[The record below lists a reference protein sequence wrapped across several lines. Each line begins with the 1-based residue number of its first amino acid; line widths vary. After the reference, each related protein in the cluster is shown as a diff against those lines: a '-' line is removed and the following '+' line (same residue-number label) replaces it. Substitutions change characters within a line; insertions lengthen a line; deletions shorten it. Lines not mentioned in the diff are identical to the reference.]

1 MLLNAVVGMKILK
14 KTILVPIGFTKIW
27 IVTKLFQTVIT
38 YINLTSVMI
47 NISLSMTVFF
57 YNYDKAEDKSV
68 ARTVISD
75 SCKTVADKLN
85 KKYQL
90 VSCSPPSNIEWCWRW

>member
-1 MLLNAVVGMKILK
+1 
-14 KTILVPIGFTKIW
+14 
-27 IVTKLFQTVIT
+27 
-38 YINLTSVMI
+38 MI
-47 NISLSMTVFF
+47 NNFRQYLSENDSIF
-57 YNYDKAEDKSV
+57 YNYDKDEDKSV

-90 VSCSPPSNIEWCWRW
+90 VSCSPPSNIE